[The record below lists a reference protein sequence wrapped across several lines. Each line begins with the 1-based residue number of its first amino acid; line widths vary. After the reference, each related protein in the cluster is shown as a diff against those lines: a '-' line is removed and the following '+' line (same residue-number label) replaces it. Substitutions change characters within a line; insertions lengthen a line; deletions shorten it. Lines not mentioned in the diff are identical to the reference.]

1 MHGQPYIKKKIQIHR
16 VEFWGPHSRSGPG
29 GREIRACG
37 SPQISIPF
45 RSMLSFG
52 CRTTS
57 FRMAVTAY
65 TVYSQLPSVPRGRL
79 FHPQPDA
86 AQFRGDSNV
95 PAMDVRLIAPD

>member
-1 MHGQPYIKKKIQIHR
+1 
-16 VEFWGPHSRSGPG
+16 
-29 GREIRACG
+29 
-37 SPQISIPF
+37 
-45 RSMLSFG
+45 
-52 CRTTS
+52 
-57 FRMAVTAY
+57 MAVTAY